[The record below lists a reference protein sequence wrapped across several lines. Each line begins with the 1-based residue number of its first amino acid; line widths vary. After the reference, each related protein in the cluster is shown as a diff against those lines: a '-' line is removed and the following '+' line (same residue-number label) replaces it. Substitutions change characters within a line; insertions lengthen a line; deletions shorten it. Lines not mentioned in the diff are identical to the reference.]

1 MIEEIYEEIWMKNL
15 LSISFI
21 IVTLMFIFQISF
33 CDTESAKLYNTA
45 NEHYTRK
52 EYQKALDIYLELLER
67 GVQNPLLFYN
77 LANTYYKTGRLG
89 YAVLYY
95 EKALL
100 LKPFDRDIRANLTF
114 VERNLTDRIK
124 PLHDEGVLRIFK
136 NLSSYLKPKV
146 TVIIES
152 LFFTIFIIF
161 MQIFIFFPLLRE
173 RMKKPLI
180 TTAVLFVIS
189 LMGVLGQWSSIK
201 NHPRGVIIAE
211 TVEVKSSPITESE
224 TLFSLHSGTRF
235 RLTEK
240 RDEWIRFSIAD
251 GRQGWIKLNTTALIE
266 IEYYRVKDAGPAKI
280 I

>member
-1 MIEEIYEEIWMKNL
+1 MKYL

-21 IVTLMFIFQISF
+21 LVPILIFQIGFS
-33 CDTESAKLYNTA
+33 DTESASLYNKA

-52 EYQKALDIYLELLER
+52 EYQKALEIYLELLER

-77 LANTYYKTGRLG
+77 LANTYYRTGRLG
-89 YAVLYY
+89 YAMLYY

-114 VERNLTDRIK
+114 VERNLIDRIR
-124 PLHDEGVLRIFK
+124 PLRDEGVFRIFK
-136 NLSSYLKPKV
+136 NLSSYLKPKI

-152 LFFTIFIIF
+152 LFFTLFIIF

-180 TTAVLFVIS
+180 TMAVLFIIS
-189 LMGVLGQWSSIK
+189 LTGVLGQWSSIK

-235 RLTEK
+235 RLIEK

-266 IEYYRVKDAGPAKI
+266 IEYHRMKDSGPTKI
-280 I
+280 L

>member
-1 MIEEIYEEIWMKNL
+1 MKNL

-77 LANTYYKTGRLG
+77 LANTYYKTGSLG

-114 VERNLTDRIK
+114 VERNLTDRIR

-173 RMKKPLI
+173 KMKKPLI
-180 TTAVLFVIS
+180 TTAVLFVIA

-266 IEYYRVKDAGPAKI
+266 IEYHRVKDAGPAKI